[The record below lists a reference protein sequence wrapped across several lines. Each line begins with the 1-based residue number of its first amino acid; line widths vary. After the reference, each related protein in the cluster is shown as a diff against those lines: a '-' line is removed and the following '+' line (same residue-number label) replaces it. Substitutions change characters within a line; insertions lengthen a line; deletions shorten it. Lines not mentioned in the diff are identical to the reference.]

1 MGVEMAN
8 LISNFEDFEGKKKTD
23 VETFRGPLISYVIT
37 DMQLL

>member
-23 VETFRGPLISYVIT
+23 VETFRGPLISVRYH
-37 DMQLL
+37 